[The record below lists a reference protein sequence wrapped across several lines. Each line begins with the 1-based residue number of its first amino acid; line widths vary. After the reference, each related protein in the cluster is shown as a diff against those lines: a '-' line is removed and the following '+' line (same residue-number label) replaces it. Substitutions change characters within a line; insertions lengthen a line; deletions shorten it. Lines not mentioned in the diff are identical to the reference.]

1 MRDRDASKDTV
12 RLDNECL
19 AVCNPENGSVNNR
32 ANININNH
40 AANDTSRLER
50 LNYNGGASR
59 LTDAQRQAVLASG
72 RVMVSAAA
80 GSGKTSTMVSR
91 IMLHIAEGGSLRN
104 MLVLVYNNA
113 AADELKERLN
123 QSLFEAA
130 CGSVGAEREKFR
142 DELDGLG
149 FARISTIHGFCQTL
163 IRENF
168 DKLGISP
175 TFEVLDETSHRAYMQ
190 QALDNVFCEYAE
202 NDDKAFYNITEIFS
216 CARKEDNLRDNVV
229 RLFNILD
236 IQPDKSVFLDRV
248 RACFDDFD
256 NSAFFDLQFKSYMA
270 FFRTVHERITDLI
283 PRLAANNLQN
293 YLAKLLPVDG
303 FCNAILSCES
313 FVQMVAIAQSG
324 YEKLSAKRSKNADD
338 IEMLLT
344 DMAKEYSSA
353 VDDAVKELC
362 NNYTDI
368 DALRVAHQ
376 QNAEF
381 VEKIMEIV
389 LRFGDELARLKRE
402 DNVLS
407 FEDLQH
413 YAVELLSIAPNVA
426 QGIDC
431 VFVDEYQDVNPTQ
444 EFIINA
450 VLGKDAFMVGDVKQS
465 IYGFRLADP
474 TIFIAREKE
483 YSNGAGTALAFNRNF
498 RSGRNILSFVNGVFD
513 AVMTQ
518 ESADVDYKNT
528 ARFELDSA
536 PQGGS
541 VEMHIFLSDKKTV
554 NEAVGLYDITS
565 HVNPDESESASVNE
579 GRYIANQIRAL
590 IGRAKGDGG
599 YISYGDIAILLRSR
613 NTAAQTILDTLR
625 DEGVPIDDG
634 GFSKS
639 AASPER
645 ELVLLLNAIDNP
657 RQDIPLAGFML
668 SFFGGYS
675 EQDLADIAAYEG
687 ECLYDKLVACA
698 QNNCDNPNEE
708 YFSDKQDSRDTELS
722 ARLRDTLQMLDTYR
736 VKASF
741 KNVSEL
747 MCGIIS
753 DFSYD
758 AYLMRN
764 SEADVYSLRTF
775 AQSNA
780 AKDAPSVGRF
790 LKAYSEGES
799 ESIKSVGGDRVH
811 IATFHA
817 YKGLESPVV
826 FIADAACLFNT
837 KSRTGDIVVS
847 DSGYIGLNYFD
858 FGAKNKIPTLSK
870 LTVARLLRERE
881 TKEEMRLLYVAL
893 TRAKQYMYITASVSD
908 AKNNA
913 FGRVP
918 RIESAGCP
926 LDFISN
932 AICDGSVDVP
942 IFRHTGGDKRDK
954 EVKGQRYMLAG
965 NDDALADEI
974 ASVREFVYPYAEST
988 KLAMKYSVSALDSI
1002 DEDTVRVYDE
1012 SANIG
1017 IAYHKVMQ
1025 HIDYFAQGEC
1035 GVIAELDRME
1045 KDGIILPEERAA
1057 VNPMDIVRCLESP
1070 LMELARESEKSGHCY
1085 RERAFMMYKPAC
1097 EVSEKFNSQDK
1108 VLVQGVV
1115 DLIIDGKEKTIVDFK
1130 NSYLRDEQTVQKYKK
1145 QLYLYKTAVESVI
1158 GAKIDKTL
1166 LYSFKSGKI
1175 VEV

>member
-1 MRDRDASKDTV
+1 MKDRDIQKDTA

-19 AVCNPENGSVNNR
+19 AACNLENDSVNNR
-32 ANININNH
+32 ADTNIENH
-40 AANDTSRLER
+40 AIGDSARLEK
-50 LNYNGGASR
+50 LNYNGGALR
-59 LTDAQRQAVLASG
+59 LTEAQRQAVLASG

-130 CGSVGAEREKFR
+130 CDSVGAERERFR

-175 TFEVLDETSHRAYMQ
+175 TFEVLDETSHRVYMQ

-202 NDDKAFYNITEIFS
+202 NDDKAFYNISEIFS

-236 IQPDKSVFLDRV
+236 IQPDKSVFLEKV

-256 NSAFFDLQFKSYMA
+256 SSAFFDLQFKSYMA
-270 FFRTVHERITDLI
+270 LFRTVHERITDLI
-283 PRLAANNLQN
+283 PRLAPYKQEK
-293 YLAKLLPVDG
+293 YLANLYAVSGL
-303 FCNAILSCES
+303 CNAMLSCDT
-313 FVQMVAIAQSG
+313 FPQMVAIAQGG
-324 YEKLSAKRSKNADD
+324 YEKLNTNRGKNV
-338 IEMLLT
+338 EEEEKLLT
-344 DMAKEYSSA
+344 DMAKEYISV

-362 NNYTDI
+362 NNYTDM
-368 DALRVAHQ
+368 DALRIAHQ

-389 LRFGDELARLKRE
+389 QRFGDELARLKRE

-426 QGIDC
+426 QGIEC

-450 VLGKDAFMVGDVKQS
+450 VLGNDAFMVGDVKQS

-483 YSNGAGTALAFNRNF
+483 YGNGAGTALAFNRNF
-498 RSGRNILSFVNGVFD
+498 RSGRNILAFVNGVFD
-513 AVMTQ
+513 VVMTQ

-541 VEMHIFLSDKKTV
+541 VEMHIFLSDKKST
-554 NEAVGLYDITS
+554 NDAVGLYDITA
-565 HVNPDESESASVNE
+565 HVNPDESISASVNE
-579 GRYIANQIRAL
+579 GRYIAAQIRAL

-599 YISYGDIAILLRSR
+599 YISYGDVAILLRSR

-657 RQDIPLAGFML
+657 RQDIPLAGLLL

-687 ECLYDKLVACA
+687 ECLYDKLLACA
-698 QNNCDNPNEE
+698 QNNCNNPDK
-708 YFSDKQDSRDTELS
+708 SDIQNNRNAELS
-722 ARLRDTLQMLDTYR
+722 ARLRDTLEMLDMYR
-736 VKASF
+736 IKASF

-780 AKDAPSVGRF
+780 AKDAQSVGRF

-799 ESIKSVGGDRVH
+799 DSIKSAGGDRVH
-811 IATFHA
+811 IATFHG

-858 FGAKNKIPTLSK
+858 FGAKTKASTLSK

-908 AKNNA
+908 AKSKA

-932 AICDGSVDVP
+932 AICDGSLDVP
-942 IFRHTGGDKRDK
+942 IFRHTGGDNRDK
-954 EVKGQRYMLAG
+954 EVKGERYMLAG
-965 NDDALADEI
+965 SDNALADEI
-974 ASVREFVYPYAEST
+974 ASVRGFVYPYAEST

-1025 HIDYFAQGEC
+1025 HIDYFAQGES
-1035 GVIAELDRME
+1035 GVAAELERME
-1045 KDGIILPEERAA
+1045 KDGILLPEERAA
-1057 VNPMDIVRCLESP
+1057 VKVIDIARCLESP

-1085 RERAFMMYKPAC
+1085 RERAFMMYKPAS
-1097 EVSEKFNSQDK
+1097 EVSEKFNSRDK

-1115 DLIIDGKEKTIVDFK
+1115 DLIIDGKEKIIVDFK

-1166 LYSFKSGKI
+1166 LYSFKSGKV